1 MPHYRRMLLSIIICI
16 LLIETQTRDTT
27 LSVLSDVFWQVAVFV
42 TASFMGVLPGCGGAI
57 VVITQYVSG
66 QMSFGAV
73 TAVLTSTMEDAAFL
87 LLVAEPITGA
97 FLLMLSFVVGVITES
112 IVNRIHG
119 PDFFVIPCAT

>member
-1 MPHYRRMLLSIIICI
+1 MLLSIIICI

-42 TASFMGVLPGCGGAI
+42 TASFIGVLPGCDGAI
-57 VVITQYVSG
+57 VGITQYVSG

-73 TAVLTSTMEDAAFL
+73 TVVLTSTMGDAASL
-87 LLVAEPITGA
+87 LLAAEPITGA
-97 FLLMLSFVVGVITES
+97 FLLMLSFVVGVITGC
-112 IVNRIHG
+112 IVNRVHG